1 MENFN
6 QWVASED
13 SKQKT
18 NSKKKKT
25 QHTIKEFKKKRPF
38 HEDREK
44 SKKKTSKM
52 LITGKWMGE

>member
-25 QHTIKEFKKKRPF
+25 QHTIKEFKKKK
-38 HEDREK
+38 EK
-44 SKKKTSKM
+44 TIS
-52 LITGKWMGE
+52 